1 MSFISDMEN
10 RDLAILQ
17 ALDGREVIYTPSN
30 LSPTSGAHTSVSRT
44 ISGLFQQFSET
55 NQGESVGIVGAQPI
69 LSVRTIDIPEIAT
82 GDQFTIDNLNYKATV
97 ILPDSEGM
105 TEIIMEKL

>member
-17 ALDGREVIYTPSN
+17 ALDGREVTYIANDKEP
-30 LSPTSGAHTSVSRT
+30 RT

-55 NQGESVGIVGAQPI
+55 KQGESVDIIGAQPI
-69 LSVRTIDIPEIAT
+69 LSVRSSDIPEIAN
-82 GDQFTIDNLNYKATV
+82 GDKFTIDNTTYKVTV